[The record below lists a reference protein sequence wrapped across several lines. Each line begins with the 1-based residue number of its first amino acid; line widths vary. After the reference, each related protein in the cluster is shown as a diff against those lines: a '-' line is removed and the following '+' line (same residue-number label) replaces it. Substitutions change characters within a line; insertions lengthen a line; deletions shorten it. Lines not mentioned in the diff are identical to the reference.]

1 MDTPQ
6 TITTLNVYKFRLSHV
21 VGPAHAKIGPA
32 PGPAVS
38 RWMRWQHP
46 SVQRTLRIVRGLEE

>member
-21 VGPAHAKIGPA
+21 AGPAHAKIGSN
-32 PGPAVS
+32 PGTAVS
-38 RWMRWQHP
+38 ILMR
-46 SVQRTLRIVRGLEE
+46 